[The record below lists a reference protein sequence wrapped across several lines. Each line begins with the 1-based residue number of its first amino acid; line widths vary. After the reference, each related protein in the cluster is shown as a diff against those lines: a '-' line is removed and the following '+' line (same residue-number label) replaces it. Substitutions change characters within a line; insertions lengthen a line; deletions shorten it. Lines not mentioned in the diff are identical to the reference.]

1 MNTATKDDTKSTEIL
16 DPALLEKHRILA
28 QQLAKIKKEE
38 IELRN
43 EILDVLLD
51 GAEAGTHNYMFDHL
65 KVKAVKSYNYRL
77 DSDHITNMIN
87 DGTLT
92 PEEQELLRLKFE
104 LKLADYKKAG
114 DTPNID
120 EALTVT
126 PAQPSLTITL
136 ED

>member
-1 MNTATKDDTKSTEIL
+1 MNTAKKDDTKSTAIL

-38 IELRN
+38 MELRN

-51 GAEAGTHNYMFDHL
+51 GKESGTHNFMFDHL
-65 KVKAVKSYNYRL
+65 KVKAVKSFNYRL
-77 DSDHITNMIN
+77 DSDHIANMIN
-87 DGTLT
+87 GGTMT

-120 EALTVT
+120 EALTVS
-126 PAQPSLTITL
+126 PAQPSLSITL